1 MQPKER
7 QPNLETVQRVG
18 IAALK
23 NAYKVHEK
31 LGDDG
36 KELLKKNQ
44 FGDTALRADVEVE
57 EAVLSV
63 LRDSGLPITVFS
75 EEHGKV
81 QLGEKTQYTGVLDG
95 IDGSSWYKSERG
107 KGRYGTMFAIF
118 AGQDPTYGDYQFS
131 GIMEHATKRL
141 FFAVR
146 GKGAFI
152 MNVLTGKITSIHTAK
167 TTAFDKKT
175 RIHVDEYWEINRQT
189 FLSKLQGYNV
199 QKYNL
204 CSSVHYANV
213 AMGQAD
219 LALECTRKGNLE
231 IAAAHGL
238 ISEAGGEMISL
249 KGEKIS
255 GKKFLAFAQDTHAPI
270 ITAATKKL
278 ADRTLVFLKTSH

>member
-1 MQPKER
+1 MQPKEK
-7 QPNLETVQRVG
+7 QPNLETIQRVG

-23 NAYKVHEK
+23 KAYRVHEE
-31 LGDDG
+31 LGDSG
-36 KELLKKNQ
+36 IELLKKNQ

-81 QLGEKTQYTGVLDG
+81 QLGEETQYTGVLDG

-118 AGQDPTYGDYQFS
+118 AGKDPTYGDYQFS

-141 FFAVR
+141 FYAVK

-152 MNVLTGKITSIHTAK
+152 MDVQTGAIIPIHTAQA
-167 TTAFDKKT
+167 TALDKGT
-175 RIHVDEYWEINRQT
+175 RVHIDEYWEINRQT

-199 QKYNL
+199 QKYNR

-238 ISEAGGEMISL
+238 IVEAGGDMISL
-249 KGEKIS
+249 DGDKVAD
-255 GKKFLAFAQDTHAPI
+255 KKFLEFAQDTHAPI
-270 ITAATKKL
+270 ITAATREL
-278 ADRTLVFLKTSH
+278 AISTMAFLKAS